1 MLVPFFVI
9 TCFCDIKINYHF
21 FQGGIIMGHAINTQV
36 YEESVNKAELQA
48 SWDYEARMEGYLE
61 GSSGLPR
68 AIRWVQDPILSSQ
81 KEAEEW
87 IESHDRGHYDQ
98 LAVRFYNKKGTKRPN
113 KTKAHIKAEE
123 KLKSLLAE
131 KEDFERNP
139 FAGRTSKT
147 VGCKKCGCSFNH
159 KALIDAHKHQRFGKS
174 GNLANRLYCPVC
186 FAFLISATDQ
196 KRYKRLIE
204 RIEEAEKAL
213 KEQDSNYKKKCE
225 SVNFEIQWLVK
236 TEYHI

>member
-1 MLVPFFVI
+1 
-9 TCFCDIKINYHF
+9 
-21 FQGGIIMGHAINTQV
+21 MGHVVDVTKYPEN
-36 YEESVNKAELQA
+36 VNKNSVQA
-48 SWDYEARMEGYLE
+48 DWDYVAQMENWQE
-61 GSSGLPR
+61 GCSGLPR
-68 AIRWVQDPILSSQ
+68 KIRWAKDQILPN
-81 KEAEEW
+81 EAEAEKW
-87 IESHDRGHYDQ
+87 IEKNDRGHYDQ

-123 KLKSLLAE
+123 KLNSLLAE

-159 KALIDAHKHQRFGKS
+159 KALIDAHKHQRFGKG